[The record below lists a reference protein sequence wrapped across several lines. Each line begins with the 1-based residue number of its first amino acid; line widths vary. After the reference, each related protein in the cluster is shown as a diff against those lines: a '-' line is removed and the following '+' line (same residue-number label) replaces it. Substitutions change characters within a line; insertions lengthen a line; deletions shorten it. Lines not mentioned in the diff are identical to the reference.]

1 MSMSFEYF
9 KKKVYGV
16 CLLGIEKRKHNMS
29 RYVVIEKKKLVMGF
43 LLQLEEKKV
52 SISVLI
58 I

>member
-1 MSMSFEYF
+1 MCMSIEYF

-16 CLLGIEKRKHNMS
+16 CLLCIEKRKHNMS
-29 RYVVIEKKKLVMGF
+29 RYGVIEKRKLVMGF
-43 LLQLEEKKV
+43 LLQLDEKKV